1 MLDNIETNASR
12 RDIEKETKR
21 LVEKAQLVASEIK
34 PRVRDTEQAR
44 RVPVENME
52 RICDEGLLTVIQ
64 SKNCGGHELSM
75 RAHLDVLSAIAE
87 GCSAT
92 AWVLGVMH
100 AHSWLLAHFPQQA
113 QDDVYKKN
121 PNTMIS
127 AVIGPRGKAVR
138 KSDGTYVLNG
148 FWPFGSGCQ
157 LSKWLLLGAEVFDEK
172 GEFLD
177 LADLLIPTS
186 DAKIQDDWYVAA
198 FQGTGSNSLVVKDLE
213 IPAHRYLSLM
223 GLLKHDTPGITDNY
237 TGWLHK
243 AEPVPV
249 LTIALCGGAIGLGRA
264 AKKQFM
270 ENIQG
275 KKVIYTEHV
284 QTEWASTHIT
294 LGKAASQIDAGELLI
309 DRAADDTDRLA
320 QAGEQMS
327 MEMRGRMRMD
337 CSHGVRLI
345 LEGATELYIAGGAA
359 GITIKNPMQ
368 QISRDLHATNMHGLL
383 LIEPSAEV
391 YGRILLGLEAN
402 TIII

>member
-309 DRAADDTDRLA
+309 DRAASDTDRLA

-359 GITIKNPMQ
+359 GIAIKNPMQ

>member
-275 KKVIYTEHV
+275 KKVIYTEHI

-309 DRAADDTDRLA
+309 DRAASDTDRLA

-359 GITIKNPMQ
+359 GIAIKNPMQ

>member
-1 MLDNIETNASR
+1 MLDKIETNASR

-44 RVPVENME
+44 RVPVENMK

-64 SKNCGGHELSM
+64 SKNCGGLELSM

-309 DRAADDTDRLA
+309 DRAASDTDRLA

-359 GITIKNPMQ
+359 GIAIKNPMQ